1 LTKTGLSFFKGLG
14 VEFYSMLNTTSLLIS
29 LLLLTSCSFYSSAGR
44 KQFEEKAST
53 TIQAFSEEKA
63 STTAF
68 SLVGCRYLSAAET
81 WLKEEFPNSTHE
93 LVELNQDYEVWNK
106 TLKNGHVEVT
116 VLSKS
121 EGSNTE
127 SCLYNFESK
136 QAWLTSKKSFLEELS
151 RSLVNID

>member
-1 LTKTGLSFFKGLG
+1 
-14 VEFYSMLNTTSLLIS
+14 MLNTTSLFIS

-53 TIQAFSEEKA
+53 SIQAFVS
-63 STTAF
+63 
-68 SLVGCRYLSAAET
+68 CRDLSAAET

-106 TLKNGHVEVT
+106 TLKNGQIEVT

-121 EGSNTE
+121 ENNHTE
-127 SCLYNFESK
+127 SCLYSFESQ
-136 QAWLTSKKSFLEELS
+136 QAWQTSKKSFLEELS

>member
-53 TIQAFSEEKA
+53 TIQAFS
-63 STTAF
+63 
-68 SLVGCRYLSAAET
+68 LVSCRDLSAAET
-81 WLKEEFPNSTHE
+81 WLKEEFPSSTHE